1 VLVAAIELPDG
12 VRVLAR
18 YDAAGTLP
26 ATVLIPC
33 PDCTGASSGRAGHVA
48 GLPPTLPTTLSALG
62 AYDHQAAAVR
72 AVQRLLTRPWGWL
85 TLQGG
90 YGSGKS
96 TLIGATLGELAQ
108 RGLDGAYWTASG
120 LLRTLREAV
129 GSGSYT
135 TALDRIARTPVL
147 ALDELDAFR
156 LTEFAEETLIELFGR
171 RYAMTGA
178 VSLLAANVL
187 GDPIPPRIVS
197 RARDKRFQVVDLGEA
212 DLRSLDGGAWD
223 RGEGEL

>member
-1 VLVAAIELPDG
+1 VLVAATELREG
-12 VRVLAR
+12 ARVLAR

-33 PDCTGASSGRAGHVA
+33 PDCTGVASGRSGHVA
-48 GLPPTLPTTLSALG
+48 GLPPALPTTLSALG
-62 AYDHQAAAVR
+62 AYDHQAAAVD
-72 AVQRLLTRPWGWL
+72 AVERLLKRPWGWL

-96 TLIGATLGELAQ
+96 TLVGATLGELAR
-108 RGLDGAYWTASG
+108 RGLDGAYWTASD

-129 GSGSYT
+129 GSGAYT
-135 TALDRIARTPVL
+135 STLDRIARTPVL

-156 LTEFAEETLIELFGR
+156 LTEFAEEALIELFGR

-178 VSLLAANVL
+178 VTLLACNVL

-212 DLRSLDGGAWD
+212 DLRSLDADAWE
-223 RGEGEL
+223 RGEGER